1 MLRTTARSVKQA
13 LTIASHFRDNSTEK
27 EVGQRRI
34 DQDVAEVH
42 ADGEPR
48 AIRLH
53 TTHHDWRHRREWRGQ
68 PSGLP
73 PPPPRGLLT
82 RPPPPPPQHQAAPS
96 YEGPNPPPPRL
107 IAPPNRRGARV
118 SPPRG

>member
-53 TTHHDWRHRREWRGQ
+53 TTHHDWRHRRGWRGETVG
-68 PSGLP
+68 GLP
-73 PPPPRGLLT
+73 PLVVDLILR
-82 RPPPPPPQHQAAPS
+82 
-96 YEGPNPPPPRL
+96 PPPRL
-107 IAPPNRRGARV
+107 PPPKAARFLDGANHV
-118 SPPRG
+118 QGGLMALS

>member
-53 TTHHDWRHRREWRGQ
+53 TTHHDWRHRRGWRGKHFC
-68 PSGLP
+68 G
-73 PPPPRGLLT
+73 
-82 RPPPPPPQHQAAPS
+82 
-96 YEGPNPPPPRL
+96 
-107 IAPPNRRGARV
+107 
-118 SPPRG
+118 SPPRCWSVPTCPPRRLPPTKGGRLWGGVNPHP